1 MKVDNEYVQKKV
13 QECVKKLLFTRG
25 VKGWNMDMLAAEA
38 GLAKNTLY
46 KIVES
51 KEKVVE
57 QVVLDRIRENAEKVI
72 AIGGEIKDWADR
84 EKTLEYLKT
93 EMERFAAAMGDF
105 EPVVL
110 PQVFQQYPAIE
121 VKINNLLENLG
132 RLADAFFDQAKKDG
146 FIKPDVDTEACI
158 DLTRGMI
165 SYYIQQE
172 TEKEVFEDRMKKI
185 FEYVLVG
192 IMA

>member
-1 MKVDNEYVQKKV
+1 MKVDNKYVREKV
-13 QECVKKLLFTRG
+13 RECARKLLFTRG

-46 KIVES
+46 KIIES
-51 KEKVVE
+51 KEKIVE
-57 QVVLDRIRENAEKVI
+57 QVVLDRVRENAEKIV
-72 AIGGEIKDWADR
+72 AIGSEINDWADR
-84 EKTLEYLKT
+84 GKTLEYLKT

-105 EPVVL
+105 EPVIL
-110 PQVFQQYPAIE
+110 PQVLQQYPAIE
-121 VKINNLLENLG
+121 AKIDNLLENLS
-132 RLADAFFDQAKKDG
+132 RLADAFFDKAKQDG

-165 SYYIQQE
+165 NYYIQQE
-172 TEKEVFEDRMKKI
+172 TEKEIFEDRMKKI